1 MAKKGNIRKN
11 SNGKVSSVANLF
23 LDVLI
28 FVLVILIIYMAYSL
42 FLKFNSSPKIIAFNP
57 SKETPSEII
66 QVEVLNGC
74 GIAGLAERFT
84 DYLRE
89 KKVDVVNMSNFDSFD
104 VPETI
109 VIDRSGNLANAKK
122 IARLLGVPKKNISQE
137 IDKNI
142 LLDVTVIIGRDYAK
156 LKPIK

>member
-1 MAKKGNIRKN
+1 MPKRRNPKKKLSGNTPSI
-11 SNGKVSSVANLF
+11 VNLF

-28 FVLVILIIYMAYSL
+28 FVLVILVIYLAYSL
-42 FLKFNSSPKIIAFNP
+42 FLKFNSP
-57 SKETPSEII
+57 SKILPTGIKKEVPSDII
-66 QVEVLNGC
+66 QAEVLNGC

-89 KKVDVVNMSNFDSFD
+89 NKVDVVNMHNYKMFD

-109 VIDRSGNLANAKK
+109 VIDRSGNFANAKK
-122 IARLLGVPKKNISQE
+122 IAEILGVKRKNVLQE
-137 IDKNI
+137 IDKNL
-142 LLDVTVIIGRDYAK
+142 LLDVTVIIGQDYFK